1 MTINFLKYKNFF
13 LVFSLLVI
21 ISCIA
26 LMIIWPLKPSIEFTG
41 GSVLEIKYQ
50 DNRPATQEVQD
61 KIKDLGLGDVVI
73 QQVED
78 KGLVLRMQ
86 STSEEVEGIHQKVI
100 EKLKETGNFEEQ
112 SFEAIGP
119 VVGRELY
126 QKTVLL
132 VIVSLTAM
140 LLYIAFAFRNVPG
153 PVSPWIYGLASF
165 LMLVHDVVVPLGVF
179 SILGKFY
186 GVQVT
191 IPIITAL
198 LTVVG
203 YAINNVIVVY
213 DRTRE
218 NLQRTRN
225 INFAEI
231 ANLSINQTLSR
242 QINTSLAVLFPL
254 FAMYFISGV
263 ALKYFSLAL
272 ILGIITGTYSS
283 IFLATPILVAWLNFR
298 NSRQKAKI
306 GKKR

>member
-13 LVFSLLVI
+13 LVFSLLVVI
-21 ISCIA
+21 ACVA
-26 LMIIWPLKPSIEFTG
+26 LMTVWPLKPSIEFTG
-41 GSVLEIKYQ
+41 GSVLEVKYQ
-50 DNRPATQEVQD
+50 DNRPSTQEVQD
-61 KIKDLGLGDVVI
+61 KIKDLKLGDVSV

-78 KGLVLRMQ
+78 KGLILRMQ
-86 STSEEVEGIHQKVI
+86 STSEDTHQKVI

-112 SFEAIGP
+112 SFESVGP
-119 VVGRELY
+119 VVGKELY

-132 VIVSLTAM
+132 VIVSLAAM
-140 LLYIAFAFRNVPG
+140 LLYIAFAFKNVPG

-165 LMLVHDVVVPLGVF
+165 LMLAHDVIIPLGVF
-179 SILGKFY
+179 SVLGKFY
-186 GVQVT
+186 GTQVT

-218 NLQRTRN
+218 NLQKTRSA
-225 INFAEI
+225 NFAEI
-231 ANLSINQTLSR
+231 ANISINQTLSR

-254 FAMYFISGV
+254 FAMYFMSGV
-263 ALKYFSLAL
+263 ALKFFSLAL

-283 IFLATPILVAWLNFR
+283 IFLATPMLVAWLNFR
-298 NSRQKAKI
+298 NKGQKAKG
-306 GKKR
+306 GKRR

>member
-13 LVFSLLVI
+13 LVFSSLVI
-21 ISCIA
+21 IVCA
-26 LMIIWPLKPSIEFTG
+26 VLMVIWPLKPSIEFTG

-50 DNRPATQEVQD
+50 DNRPASQEVQD
-61 KIKDLGLGDVVI
+61 KIKDLNLGDVAI

-78 KGLVLRMQ
+78 KGLILRMQ
-86 STSEEVEGIHQKVI
+86 STSEDIHQKVV

-112 SFEAIGP
+112 SFESIGP
-119 VVGRELY
+119 VVGKELY

-132 VIVSLTAM
+132 VIVSLIAM

-165 LMLVHDVVVPLGVF
+165 LILTHDVVVPLGVF
-179 SILGKFY
+179 SVLGKVY
-186 GVQVT
+186 GIQVT

-218 NLQRTRN
+218 NLLRTRN

-231 ANLSINQTLSR
+231 ANISINQTLSR

-283 IFLATPILVAWLNFR
+283 IFLATPMLVAWLNFR
-298 NSRQKAKI
+298 DGKQKAK
-306 GKKR
+306 GNKKR

>member
-13 LVFSLLVI
+13 LVFSSLVI
-21 ISCIA
+21 ITCA
-26 LMIIWPLKPSIEFTG
+26 VLMVIWPLKPSIEFTG

-50 DNRPATQEVQD
+50 DNRPANQEVQD
-61 KIKDLGLGDVVI
+61 KIKDLNLGDVAI

-78 KGLVLRMQ
+78 KGLILRMQ
-86 STSEEVEGIHQKVI
+86 STSEDIHQKVV

-112 SFEAIGP
+112 SFESIGP
-119 VVGRELY
+119 VVGKELY

-132 VIVSLTAM
+132 VIVSLIAM

-165 LMLVHDVVVPLGVF
+165 LILTHDVVVPLGVF
-179 SILGKFY
+179 SVLGKFY
-186 GVQVT
+186 GIQVT

-218 NLQRTRN
+218 NLLRTRN
-225 INFAEI
+225 INFAEV
-231 ANLSINQTLSR
+231 ANISINQTLSR

-283 IFLATPILVAWLNFR
+283 IFLATPMLVAWLNFR
-298 NSRQKAKI
+298 DGKQKAK
-306 GKKR
+306 GNKKR

>member
-13 LVFSLLVI
+13 LVFSSLVI
-21 ISCIA
+21 ITCA
-26 LMIIWPLKPSIEFTG
+26 VLMVIWPLKPSIEFTG

-50 DNRPATQEVQD
+50 DNRPANQEVQD
-61 KIKDLGLGDVVI
+61 KIKDLNLGDVAI

-78 KGLVLRMQ
+78 KGLILRMQ
-86 STSEEVEGIHQKVI
+86 STSEDIHQKVV

-112 SFEAIGP
+112 SFESIGP
-119 VVGRELY
+119 VVGKELY

-132 VIVSLTAM
+132 VIVSLIAM

-165 LMLVHDVVVPLGVF
+165 LILTHDVVVPLGVF
-179 SILGKFY
+179 SVLGKVY
-186 GVQVT
+186 GIQVT

-218 NLQRTRN
+218 NLLRTRN

-231 ANLSINQTLSR
+231 ANISINQTLSR

-283 IFLATPILVAWLNFR
+283 IFLATPMLVAWLNFR
-298 NSRQKAKI
+298 DGKQKAK
-306 GKKR
+306 GNKKR

>member
-13 LVFSLLVI
+13 LVFSSLVI
-21 ISCIA
+21 IVCA
-26 LMIIWPLKPSIEFTG
+26 VLMVIWPLKPSIEFTG

-50 DNRPATQEVQD
+50 DNRPASQEVQD
-61 KIKDLGLGDVVI
+61 KIRDLNLGDVAI

-78 KGLVLRMQ
+78 KGLILRMQ
-86 STSEEVEGIHQKVI
+86 STSEDIHQKVV

-112 SFEAIGP
+112 SFESIGP
-119 VVGRELY
+119 VVGKELY

-132 VIVSLTAM
+132 VIVSLIAM

-165 LMLVHDVVVPLGVF
+165 LILTHDVVVPLGVF
-179 SILGKFY
+179 SVLGKVY
-186 GVQVT
+186 GIQVT

-218 NLQRTRN
+218 NLLRTKN

-231 ANLSINQTLSR
+231 ANISINQTLSR

-283 IFLATPILVAWLNFR
+283 IFLATPMLVAWLNFR
-298 NSRQKAKI
+298 DGKQKIK
-306 GKKR
+306 GNKKR

>member
-13 LVFSLLVI
+13 LVFSLLVVI
-21 ISCIA
+21 ACIA
-26 LMIIWPLKPSIEFTG
+26 LMAVWPLKPSIEFTG
-41 GSVLEIKYQ
+41 GSVLEVKYR
-50 DNRPATQEVQD
+50 DNRPAVQEVQD
-61 KIKDLGLGDVVI
+61 KIKDLGLGEVAI

-78 KGLVLRMQ
+78 KGLILRMQ
-86 STSEEVEGIHQKVI
+86 STSEGTHQKVV
-100 EKLKETGNFEEQ
+100 EKLKETGSFEEQ

-119 VVGRELY
+119 VVGKELY

-132 VIVSLTAM
+132 VIVSLAAM

-165 LMLVHDVVVPLGVF
+165 LILVHDVIVPLGVF
-179 SILGKFY
+179 SVLGKFY
-186 GVQVT
+186 GIQIT

-225 INFAEI
+225 ANFAEI
-231 ANLSINQTLSR
+231 ANISINQTLSR

-254 FAMYFISGV
+254 AAIYFMSGV

-272 ILGIITGTYSS
+272 ILGIVTGTYSS
-283 IFLATPILVAWLNFR
+283 IFLATPMLAAWLNFR
-298 NSRQKAKI
+298 SGKQEAKG

>member
-13 LVFSLLVI
+13 LVFSSLVI
-21 ISCIA
+21 IVCA
-26 LMIIWPLKPSIEFTG
+26 VLMVIWPLKPSIEFTG

-50 DNRPATQEVQD
+50 DNRPASQEVQD
-61 KIKDLGLGDVVI
+61 KIKDLNLGDVAI

-78 KGLVLRMQ
+78 KGLILRMQ
-86 STSEEVEGIHQKVI
+86 STSEDIHQKVV

-112 SFEAIGP
+112 SFESIGP
-119 VVGRELY
+119 VVGKELY

-132 VIVSLTAM
+132 VIVSLIAM

-165 LMLVHDVVVPLGVF
+165 LILTHDVVVPLGVF
-179 SILGKFY
+179 SVLGKFY
-186 GVQVT
+186 GIQVT

-218 NLQRTRN
+218 NLLRTRN
-225 INFAEI
+225 INFAEV
-231 ANLSINQTLSR
+231 ANISINQTLSR

-283 IFLATPILVAWLNFR
+283 IFLATPMLVAWLNFR
-298 NSRQKAKI
+298 DGKQKAK
-306 GKKR
+306 GNKKR

>member
-13 LVFSLLVI
+13 LVFSSLVI
-21 ISCIA
+21 IVCA
-26 LMIIWPLKPSIEFTG
+26 VLMVIWPLKPSIEFTG

-50 DNRPATQEVQD
+50 DNRPASQEVQD
-61 KIKDLGLGDVVI
+61 KIKDLNLGDVAI

-78 KGLVLRMQ
+78 KGLILRMQ
-86 STSEEVEGIHQKVI
+86 STSEDIHQKVV

-112 SFEAIGP
+112 SFESIGP
-119 VVGRELY
+119 VVGKELY

-132 VIVSLTAM
+132 VIVSLIAM

-165 LMLVHDVVVPLGVF
+165 LILTHDVVVPLGVF
-179 SILGKFY
+179 SVLGKFY
-186 GVQVT
+186 GIQVT

-218 NLQRTRN
+218 NLLRTKN
-225 INFAEI
+225 INCAEI
-231 ANLSINQTLSR
+231 ANISINQTLSR

-283 IFLATPILVAWLNFR
+283 IFLATPMLVAWLNFR
-298 NSRQKAKI
+298 DGKQKIK
-306 GKKR
+306 GNKKR

>member
-13 LVFSLLVI
+13 LVFSSLVI
-21 ISCIA
+21 ITCA
-26 LMIIWPLKPSIEFTG
+26 VLMVIWPLKPSIEFTG

-50 DNRPATQEVQD
+50 DNRPASQEVQD
-61 KIKDLGLGDVVI
+61 KIKDLNLGDVAI

-78 KGLVLRMQ
+78 KGLILRMQ
-86 STSEEVEGIHQKVI
+86 STSEDIHQKVV

-112 SFEAIGP
+112 SFESIGP
-119 VVGRELY
+119 VVGKELY

-132 VIVSLTAM
+132 VIVSLIAM

-165 LMLVHDVVVPLGVF
+165 LILTHDVVVPLGVF
-179 SILGKFY
+179 SVLGKFY
-186 GVQVT
+186 GIQVT

-218 NLQRTRN
+218 NLLRTRN
-225 INFAEI
+225 INFAEV
-231 ANLSINQTLSR
+231 ANISINQTLSR

-283 IFLATPILVAWLNFR
+283 IFLATPMLVAWLNFR
-298 NSRQKAKI
+298 DGKQKAK
-306 GKKR
+306 GNKKR